1 MSATRLFYM
10 TSVGILLA
18 SPLLAKPAAKL
29 ITVHSFQGYPADGAT
44 PAAKLMYQGGSLY
57 GTTVSGGASGNG
69 TVFKINPGTGA
80 ETVVYSL
87 PASVGKT
94 PRTGLIYL
102 NNALF
107 GTAESGGA
115 GSGSVFSVDPATG
128 NGSPLY
134 RFGAPP
140 DAGSPDGELLAVQN
154 ELYGV
159 AQSGGTDTYNGAIYK
174 IDPSSG
180 TETLV
185 HSFAAGTDGDAPS
198 GALIYAK
205 NGIYGTTQMGG
216 SANDGTIFRV
226 NPATGKTHVIYS
238 FQGGNDGQYPCA
250 GLLAQAGIFYG
261 TTLSGGPADAGT
273 VFKINP
279 VTRSETV
286 IYSFQGGSD
295 GANPA
300 SSLIAVH
307 GSLYGTTT
315 GGGTSGF
322 GTLFS
327 IDLQSGAETIL
338 HNFTGGQDGAI
349 PNAGLI
355 YAGGELYGTT
365 ESGGAVGLGTVYKIK
380 P

>member
-1 MSATRLFYM
+1 MSATKLFYM
-10 TSVGILLA
+10 AGAAILLA
-18 SPLLAKPAAKL
+18 SPALAQPAANLITVYSFQGYPTDGANPAAKL
-29 ITVHSFQGYPADGAT
+29 I
-44 PAAKLMYQGGSLY
+44 YQAGTLY
-57 GTTVSGGASGNG
+57 GTTVSGGATGNG
-69 TVFKINPGTGA
+69 AVFKVNPLTGA
-80 ETVVYSL
+80 EAVVYSL
-87 PASVGKT
+87 TASVGKT
-94 PRTGLIYL
+94 PRAGLIYL
-102 NNALF
+102 NNMLY
-107 GTAESGGA
+107 GTAESGAA
-115 GSGSVFSVDPATG
+115 GQGSVFSVDPATG
-128 NGSPLY
+128 NGNLLY

-159 AQSGGTDTYNGAIYK
+159 AQAGGADTYDGAVYK

-185 HSFAAGTDGDAPS
+185 HSFPAGTHGDAPS
-198 GALIYAK
+198 GALIYARK
-205 NGIYGTTQMGG
+205 IIWGTTQMGG
-216 SANDGTIFRV
+216 SANNGTIFWV
-226 NPATGKTHVIYS
+226 NPATGKTHDIYS
-238 FQGGNDGQYPCA
+238 FQGGTDGQYPSA
-250 GLLAQAGIFYG
+250 GLLELGGMLYG

-279 VTRSETV
+279 ATGAETV
-286 IYSFQGGSD
+286 IYSFQYGSD

-307 GSLYGTTT
+307 GFLYGTTT

-322 GTLFS
+322 GTLYS
-327 IDLQSGAETIL
+327 INLQTGAETIL

-355 YAGGELYGTT
+355 YAGGNLYGTT
-365 ESGGAVGLGTVYKIK
+365 ESGGAIGLGTVYKIK